1 MATDE
6 ALSPKEE
13 ALIGMAASI
22 AGGCRPCARRWLKA
36 ARSAGACERSVRL
49 AIETGLAV
57 HATATREMADFAEAQ
72 QGSVPDV
79 DEAFRSSRARFVELL
94 SCGAALAA
102 RSAVGLERHLD
113 SARGCDATPAQI
125 GTALAIGRAVGEM
138 AAEEAQKVIRRSGL
152 DGPATLSGPWC
163 CETLSAAAKAQ
174 GGCGCAGEQR

>member
-13 ALIGMAASI
+13 ALIGIAASI
-22 AGGCRPCARRWLKA
+22 AGGCRPCTRRWLKA

-49 AIETGLAV
+49 AIETGLSV

-79 DEAFRSSRARFVELL
+79 DEAFQSARARFVELL

-113 SARGCDATPAQI
+113 SARGFGATPPQI

-138 AAEEAQKVIRRSGL
+138 AAEEAQKVIRRAGL

-163 CETLSAAAKAQ
+163 CDTLSAATKAP
-174 GGCGCAGEQR
+174 GGCGCTGEPR